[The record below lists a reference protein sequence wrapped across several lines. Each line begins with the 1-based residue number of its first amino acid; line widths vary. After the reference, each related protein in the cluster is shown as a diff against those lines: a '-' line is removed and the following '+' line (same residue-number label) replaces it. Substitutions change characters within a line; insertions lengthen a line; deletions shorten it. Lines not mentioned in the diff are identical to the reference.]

1 MTALPAIENRVFEVF
16 QDALTDEGVKVVYGI
31 GEAPE
36 LVAIFTAEFDRDFRL
51 LGPSPVP
58 LEESFTLDV
67 IVEVLRPSGRD
78 MKPAS
83 ERAWEIFDLI
93 ETAVRSDLDLDDVTF
108 DSRFSK
114 GSREFFQTD
123 KAQGARIRTTL
134 AGTARI

>member
-1 MTALPAIENRVFEVF
+1 MASLPAIENRVFEVF
-16 QDALTDEGVKVVYGI
+16 QDALTDEGVKVIYGV
-31 GEAPE
+31 GEAAE

-51 LGPSPVP
+51 IGPTPVP
-58 LEESFTLDV
+58 LEESFTLEV

-78 MKPAS
+78 MKPATD
-83 ERAWEIFDLI
+83 RAWEIFELI
-93 ETAVRSDLDLDDVTF
+93 EEAVRTDLDLDDVTF

>member
-1 MTALPAIENRVFEVF
+1 MASLPAIENRVFEVF
-16 QDALTDEGVKVVYGI
+16 QDALTDEGVKVIYGV
-31 GEAPE
+31 GEAAE

-51 LGPSPVP
+51 LGPTPVP
-58 LEESFTLDV
+58 LEESFTLEV

-78 MKPAS
+78 MKPATD
-83 ERAWEIFDLI
+83 RAWEIFELI
-93 ETAVRSDLDLDDVTF
+93 EEAVRTDLDLDDVTF